1 MDKKYDFNAKKR
13 LVGMHLAHVA
23 NFEEYI
29 HQQAAHILQ
38 NIPWIK
44 NTKYKTYRI
53 HILSII
59 KLL

>member
-1 MDKKYDFNAKKR
+1 
-13 LVGMHLAHVA
+13 MHLVHVV

-38 NIPWIK
+38 NIPWIY

-59 KLL
+59 KLFLYH